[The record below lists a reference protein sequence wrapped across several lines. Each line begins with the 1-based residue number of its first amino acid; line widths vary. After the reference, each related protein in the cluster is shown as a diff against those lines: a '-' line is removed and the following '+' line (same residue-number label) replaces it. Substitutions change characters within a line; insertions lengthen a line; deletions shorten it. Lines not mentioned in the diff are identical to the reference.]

1 MGAVYRALDTRL
13 NRVVA
18 VKVLLPHLA
27 SDSRLRERFE
37 REARAVAA
45 LSHPNICAVYDV
57 GETPTANYLVME
69 LLEGE
74 TLEANLERSSPLP
87 VGDAV
92 DM

>member
-13 NRVVA
+13 NRAVA
-18 VKVLLPHLA
+18 VKVLLPQFA
-27 SDSRLRERFE
+27 TDARFRERFE

-57 GETPTANYLVME
+57 GETPVGSYLVME

-74 TLEANLERSSPLP
+74 TL
-87 VGDAV
+87 DAFLTTHAL
-92 DM
+92 DPATMIEF